1 MLVDNTLNEFVNK
14 IGSTEALPGGGS
26 VAAYNGSLGASLTKM
41 VAILTIGKEKY
52 AEFQELNQKAI
63 EELTV
68 LVDGFQKLIDEDADS
83 YTAVLAAYA
92 LPKGTEEEQ
101 TARFYKIQ
109 DALKGA
115 TLVPFEVMELAVK
128 ALEITESLVGKS
140 NKNAAGE
147 LLVGSLNLSAALM
160 GSHHNVTGN
169 LESVIDDAFREIY
182 VSRATEL
189 VAKGKELQ
197 DKIKNAI
204 A

>member
-1 MLVDNTLNEFVNK
+1 MLVNNTLNEFVNK

-52 AEFQELNQKAI
+52 AEYQVLNEKAI
-63 EELTV
+63 EELDK
-68 LVDGFQKLIDEDADS
+68 LVNDFQKLIDEDAQA

-92 LPKGTEEEQ
+92 LPKETDEEKTE
-101 TARFYKIQ
+101 RYYKIQ

-115 TLVPFEVMELAVK
+115 TLVPFEVMELSVK

-140 NKNAAGE
+140 NMNAQGD
-147 LLVGSLNLSAALM
+147 LLVGSLNLNAALI

-169 LESVIDDAFREIY
+169 LNTVIDDVFREIY

-189 VAKGKELQ
+189 VVKGKEIQ
-197 DKIKNAI
+197 ERIVKTIV
-204 A
+204 